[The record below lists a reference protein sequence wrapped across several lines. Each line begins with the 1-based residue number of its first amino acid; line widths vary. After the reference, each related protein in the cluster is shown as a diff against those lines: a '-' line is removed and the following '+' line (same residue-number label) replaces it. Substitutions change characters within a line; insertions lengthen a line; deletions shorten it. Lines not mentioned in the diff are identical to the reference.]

1 MKKLIT
7 LLLVLAMVFS
17 GLGAGVPTVGAAEA
31 AGQTTVLT
39 DIQGTKYET
48 AVAELIQM
56 DVISGYTD
64 NTFKPE
70 QQISR
75 AEMAAI
81 AVRTI
86 NRAKFDELRDPAFA
100 DTESHWAENVIVMAF
115 NAEIIKGITA
125 ERFGPALPV
134 TYAQAVTML
143 VRALGY
149 TDAGLGG
156 TWPANYLAKA
166 EELGLTEPLGEW
178 SADAPATRGDVA
190 LITAVKAQA
199 IRDHWAEEE
208 ETEESGAETGAGKL
222 ADFSGRAIGLPL
234 DVASVLNAAGDA
246 VDEVEFLMGD
256 QFYYLQSDDLG
267 DVTTAD
273 FMPAGKYDGS
283 LYAVRMNNG
292 IVRDV
297 QVASAANLNRYAEL
311 TADGLGAGA
320 FRVITNNRNER
331 LAVTGAALADFAYAA
346 DAVKCYEAVFE
357 GNVLDTFRSVST
369 SAVDNGDYVRAW
381 DLSDD
386 YAGVA
391 VVMVLIDKADVA
403 AATAYGII

>member
-1 MKKLIT
+1 
-7 LLLVLAMVFS
+7 
-17 GLGAGVPTVGAAEA
+17 
-31 AGQTTVLT
+31 
-39 DIQGTKYET
+39 
-48 AVAELIQM
+48 
-56 DVISGYTD
+56 
-64 NTFKPE
+64 
-70 QQISR
+70 
-75 AEMAAI
+75 
-81 AVRTI
+81 
-86 NRAKFDELRDPAFA
+86 
-100 DTESHWAENVIVMAF
+100 
-115 NAEIIKGITA
+115 
-125 ERFGPALPV
+125 
-134 TYAQAVTML
+134 
-143 VRALGY
+143 
-149 TDAGLGG
+149 
-156 TWPANYLAKA
+156 
-166 EELGLTEPLGEW
+166 
-178 SADAPATRGDVA
+178 ADAPATRGDVA